1 MGLGSA
7 DGKNTERSFASKCV
21 AGFVC
26 INNFLMCIWNI
37 IFHLYV
43 DTTVINK
50 TPIHLQALKHWRN
63 ADYIWEI
70 MYVINPQLSKALLS
84 CRGPFSPCPP
94 IINTPDIWKKLEL
107 QIKLPLSFTVVWD
120 DLISLIVIS
129 QRLCPTPIA
138 FFLHCKC
145 GSAATLLLERVCE
158 PYSTM

>member
-50 TPIHLQALKHWRN
+50 TPIHLQALKECRLYLG
-63 ADYIWEI
+63 DYVC
-70 MYVINPQLSKALLS
+70 YQSTVIK
-84 CRGPFSPCPP
+84 
-94 IINTPDIWKKLEL
+94 
-107 QIKLPLSFTVVWD
+107 
-120 DLISLIVIS
+120 
-129 QRLCPTPIA
+129 
-138 FFLHCKC
+138 
-145 GSAATLLLERVCE
+145 
-158 PYSTM
+158 STTFM